1 MLLRYAVSNHPS
13 PHQSTELVERWTDYL
28 DIWGINIDFATDKKK
43 NSRPTIRLTARD
55 GEKDKDE

>member
-43 NSRPTIRLTARD
+43 IADQP
-55 GEKDKDE
+55 

>member
-28 DIWGINIDFATDKKK
+28 DIWKTKLTLLLIKQNG
-43 NSRPTIRLTARD
+43 RPTIRLIARA
-55 GEKDKDE
+55 GERDKDG